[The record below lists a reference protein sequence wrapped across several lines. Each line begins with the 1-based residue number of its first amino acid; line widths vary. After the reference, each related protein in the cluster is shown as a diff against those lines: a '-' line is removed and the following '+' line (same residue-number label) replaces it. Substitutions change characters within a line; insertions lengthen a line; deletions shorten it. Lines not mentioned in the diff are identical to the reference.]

1 MTFFKVLKDVIEK
14 HRDILNIDDKKVLDE
29 KKKEAVEVYSKMK
42 NNILEREEFSKYRD
56 FKSSK
61 FSHLNLFIS
70 KDFFDSLSASQVVEL
85 NNLLKKL
92 GDLTYARGLA

>member
-1 MTFFKVLKDVIEK
+1 
-14 HRDILNIDDKKVLDE
+14 LNIDDKKMMEE

-42 NNILEREEFSKYRD
+42 NSILEREEFSKYRD